1 MNHSTRLQKN
11 TALTFSV
18 LASLLLSAAASAN
31 PTPDLVLSAPPRGKA
46 EAENKIYQPVAEYLS
61 KATGR
66 KIVYRHIDNW
76 LSYQS
81 EMQKGKIDIV
91 FDGPHFVSWR
101 MAAIQHEPVAKLP
114 GKLAFV
120 AVVKAGD
127 REINDTSD
135 LAGRMVCAFAPP
147 NLATLTFLAEFENP
161 ARQPRI
167 VNVESFPQA
176 YKQMLSGKCRAA
188 VLRDVVYKKLDGEAK
203 KGRVVFQSGGVANQ
217 AFSAGPRLNAD
228 EKSKIARALV
238 APEASTAIKAFLDSE
253 NQGKSLLPASIDEYR
268 KHARL
273 LKDVWGFTLKTA
285 EADQLKPARGD
296 RPRR

>member
-1 MNHSTRLQKN
+1 MRFCTPTRPR
-11 TALTFSV
+11 F
-18 LASLLLSAAASAN
+18 LSAAAALILMAGTSVSGAN
-31 PTPDLVLSAPPRGKA
+31 TDELVLSAPPRGKA
-46 EAENKIYQPVAEYLS
+46 ESENKTYQPVADYLS

-101 MAAIQHEPVAKLP
+101 MAALQHEPVAKLP

-120 AVVKAGD
+120 AIVKAD
-127 REINDTSD
+127 DQDISDAKD
-135 LAGRMVCAFAPP
+135 LAGHAVCAFVPP

-176 YKQMLSGKCRAA
+176 YKMMLAGKCRAA
-188 VLRDVVYKKLDGEAK
+188 VLRDVLLKKLDGEAK
-203 KGRVVFQSGGVANQ
+203 KAKVVFQSNGIANQ
-217 AFSAGPRLNAD
+217 AFSAGPRLSAA
-228 EKSKIARALV
+228 EKSKIAQALA
-238 APEASTAIKAFLDSE
+238 APETSVIIKAFLDSE
-253 NQGKSLLPASIDEYR
+253 NQGKVLVPAKVEEYR
-268 KHARL
+268 AHALL
-273 LKDVWGFTLKTA
+273 LKDVWGFGLKAA
-285 EADQLKPARGD
+285 EAEQLKPAD
-296 RPRR
+296 NKRRK